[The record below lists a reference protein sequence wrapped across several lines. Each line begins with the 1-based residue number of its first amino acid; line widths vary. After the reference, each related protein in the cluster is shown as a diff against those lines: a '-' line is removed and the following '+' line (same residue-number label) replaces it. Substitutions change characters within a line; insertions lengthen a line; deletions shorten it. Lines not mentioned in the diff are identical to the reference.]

1 MADSKKA
8 EKHQEQEQE
17 HQAVHAAASISG
29 AMGGDRGQV
38 YRLRVQQSVAAKY
51 SRVARYDTTEL
62 LVPFDQ
68 LSAKF
73 QELHRNGNKLV
84 SVESI

>member
-8 EKHQEQEQE
+8 EHQTEQEQNSVVK
-17 HQAVHAAASISG
+17 APTIVGSI
-29 AMGGDRGQV
+29 GGDRGSV
-38 YRLRVQQSVAAKY
+38 YRLRVQQSVATKY
-51 SRVARYDTTEL
+51 SKVARYDTTEL
-62 LVPFDQ
+62 IVPFDQ

-73 QELHRNGNKLV
+73 QELHRNGCKLV